1 MAEIETALARE
12 CSLISRLA
20 GLDGQENDIVFKR
33 SLAEISESECPGSII
48 IFGGDVQV
56 KDLFLISTYWINSIL
71 DYYITIICL
80 IELGKRDESSQ
91 LLSPI

>member
-56 KDLFLISTYWINSIL
+56 KDLFFLISI
-71 DYYITIICL
+71 
-80 IELGKRDESSQ
+80 G
-91 LLSPI
+91 